1 MANDRNRVGYGNP
14 PVDSRFKPGESGNP
28 GGRPKKTPDFLE
40 DAAAIL
46 TAPVTGQAKG
56 KEITLPMMQAMFR
69 RLCRKALKG
78 DNATLRRVIDLMLT
92 LEPAARQE
100 AEEKAKEYGDAK
112 RKLAEMAGFD
122 TDEVDTT
129 PREPDPEFEKLK
141 KQADALAREE
151 RKRLVR
157 EARRRQNLR

>member
-56 KEITLPMMQAMFR
+56 KEISLPMMQAMFR
-69 RLCRKALKG
+69 GLCRE
-78 DNATLRRVIDLMLT
+78 VS
-92 LEPAARQE
+92 
-100 AEEKAKEYGDAK
+100 
-112 RKLAEMAGFD
+112 AG
-122 TDEVDTT
+122 
-129 PREPDPEFEKLK
+129 
-141 KQADALAREE
+141 
-151 RKRLVR
+151 RL
-157 EARRRQNLR
+157 

>member
-1 MANDRNRVGYGNP
+1 M
-14 PVDSRFKPGESGNP
+14 EQH
-28 GGRPKKTPDFLE
+28 
-40 DAAAIL
+40 AAIL

-56 KEITLPMMQAMFR
+56 KEITLPMLQAVFR
-69 RLCRKALKG
+69 RLCRKALGG
-78 DNATLRRVIDLMLT
+78 DNATLRRVINLMLT

-122 TDEVDTT
+122 PEEVDTT
-129 PREPDPEFEKLK
+129 PREPSPRFEKLK

-151 RKRLVR
+151 RKRLIR
-157 EARRRQNLR
+157 EARRRQDLR

>member
-1 MANDRNRVGYGNP
+1 MANDKNCGGYKNP
-14 PVDSRFKPGESGNP
+14 PVHSRFQKGQSGNP
-28 GGRPKKTPDFLE
+28 RGRPKKTPDFLE

-46 TAPVTGQAKG
+46 TAPVTGQVKG
-56 KEITLPMMQAMFR
+56 EEITLPAMQAMFR

-100 AEEKAKEYGDAK
+100 AEQKAERYGDAK
-112 RKLAEMAGFD
+112 RELAEMLGLD
-122 TDEVDTT
+122 PDNIDTT
-129 PREPDPEFEKLK
+129 PKKPDPRMKELE
-141 KQADALAREE
+141 KQANALAEEE
-151 RKRLVR
+151 RKRLIR